1 MKTFHFS
8 KNRAIDLQDTAK
20 TVEELNERFERSCT
34 LCPKAG
40 RCDENKCYVAQ
51 THYLK
56 KEMFEFKQLVA
67 EGKVQPPTTEIVHT
81 RKYQKSERFDKGL
94 MQRLLTIALKKTDIR
109 KQRLAIDQASV
120 FIEMDDYKNAYVVLK
135 RNGMETEA
143 AAIEQYLNRR

>member
-120 FIEMDDYKNAYVVLK
+120 FIEMDDYKNAYAVLK

>member
-1 MKTFHFS
+1 MKNYHFS

-20 TVEELNERFERSCT
+20 TIKELNERFERSCT

-40 RCDENKCYVAQ
+40 RCDENKCFVAQ

-56 KEMFEFKQLVA
+56 KEMLEFKQLVA
-67 EGKVQPPTTEIVHT
+67 EGKVQPPTTEMIHT

-94 MQRLLTIALKKTDIR
+94 VQRLLTIALKKTDVR

-120 FIEMDDYKNAYVVLK
+120 FIEMDDYKNAYIVLK
-135 RNGMETEA
+135 RNGMEHEA
-143 AAIEQYLNRR
+143 EAVKQYLNRR